1 MPLTQHTRFA
11 ALRDPTAVVQQL
23 ENKHLP
29 MDASE
34 YLTASRRITGT
45 LRTMGIIEL
54 LVIARGML
62 PVLSQLADNVLIERG
77 ADHLAGDTPTR
88 TQARAEAATLLSRL

>member
-77 ADHLAGDTPTR
+77 ADHLVGDIA
-88 TQARAEAATLLSRL
+88 ARSHSRAAMQELIARL

>member
-23 ENKHLP
+23 ESKHLP

-34 YLTASRRITGT
+34 YLTATRRICVT

-54 LVIARGML
+54 LAIARGML
-62 PVLSQLADNVLIERG
+62 PVLSQLAENVLIERG
-77 ADHLAGDTPTR
+77 ADHLVGDLAER
-88 TQARAEAATLLSRL
+88 TCARAAMQELLARL